1 MDQRDVRRWTGR
13 AAVAGAKS
21 PRALAP
27 PLITLSPR
35 CKAFPVTDPPPD
47 TAEPDNSET
56 GEVSRRERRFE
67 IVATLLLALTALATA
82 WSGYQASLWD
92 GIQSSDYTQASA
104 LRTQGSLKHTEANQ
118 FRLADLSVFENYI
131 DAMVAGDTRLA
142 DFYRQRFQDE
152 FEPAFEAWNALDPL
166 NNPDAPPSPLAM
178 PEYQLADD
186 QEATDLINRAEV
198 KFNDGE
204 DANSISDTYTAT
216 TLFFAAALFFAAIS
230 ERFSYVPAR
239 ATLLGLAAVGLIAGA
254 GLMVTQPV
262 TTG

>member
-1 MDQRDVRRWTGR
+1 
-13 AAVAGAKS
+13 
-21 PRALAP
+21 
-27 PLITLSPR
+27 
-35 CKAFPVTDPPPD
+35 VTDPSPE
-47 TAEPDNSET
+47 TEPDDSET
-56 GEVSRRERRFE
+56 GDVSRRERRFE
-67 IVATLLLALTALATA
+67 IVATVLLALTALATA
-82 WSGYQASLWD
+82 WSGYQASLLD

-118 FRLADLSVFENYI
+118 LRLADLSVFENFI
-131 DAMVAGDTRLA
+131 DATVDGDTRLA
-142 DFYRQRFQDE
+142 DFYHQRFRDE

-166 NNPDAPPSPLAM
+166 NNPDAPPSPLAL

-186 QEATDLINRAEV
+186 QQARDLTNRAEA

-216 TLFFAAALFFAAIS
+216 TIFFAAALFFAAIS

-239 ATLLGLAAVGLIAGA
+239 ATLLGLAAVGLFVGT

-262 TTG
+262 TAG